1 MPTASSFV
9 IAIYHRVTLLED
21 LMLMPLRLL
30 IIQYY
35 RVMIIGYFHD
45 ENEFSISL
53 RYEWIFF
60 RSITCFLGKCDFF
73 ISFEV
78 P

>member
-9 IAIYHRVTLLED
+9 IAIYHHVTLLED

-35 RVMIIGYFHD
+35 RVMIIVYFHD
-45 ENEFSISL
+45 ESEFSGSL

-60 RSITCFLGKCDFF
+60 GSFTCFLGKCDFF
-73 ISFEV
+73 KPFEV
-78 P
+78 T